1 MLNMDIRNA
10 LKELAEG
17 IKVEILRR
25 LSSNIGINTK
35 RGVGYNTL
43 INSNLSRSIQV
54 KVVGND
60 TLTFTIASYYIA
72 VSAGRKAGAKRPPI
86 DAILKWIREKNIDTT
101 WAKTENAAAWAIA
114 KSIEKE
120 GIKGRPF
127 IGTDPNDLINENVDD
142 ININLILTFLDDYF
156 GKWSDN
162 IFEEIIKEIDKY
174 FK

>member
-1 MLNMDIRNA
+1 MDIRNA

-25 LSSNIGINTK
+25 LSSSIGINTK

-43 INSNLSRSIQV
+43 INSKLSRSIRV
-54 KVVGND
+54 DVAGDNA
-60 TLTFTIASYYIA
+60 LTFTIANYYIA

-86 DAILKWIREKNIDTT
+86 KAIFDWITDKEIDYTP
-101 WAKTENAAAWAIA
+101 WAKSQNAAAWAIA
-114 KSIEKE
+114 KSIEKD

-127 IGTDPNDLINENVDD
+127 IGTDPKDLINKDVDG

-156 GKWSDN
+156 DTWSDK
-162 IFEEIIKEIDKY
+162 IFKEIMKEIDKW
-174 FK
+174 FNG